1 MKKYFINYELKI
13 SSLMLLLIMTISLL
27 FTCFTLRLYNQN
39 LKADYIKSLGAIAE
53 RVTEKDPE
61 LKDEIVPLIT
71 KEISDEEAIKGK
83 SVLSQYGLNEKLE
96 NDLFP
101 YMSSTAKKNNLLI
114 FFIFIFM
121 TVILFS
127 LNYTQYKGL
136 FDKINRLTL
145 AAKRVIEGEYD
156 ISISENKEG
165 DFSKLAVSFNSM
177 RDTIRNNLN
186 ELRKEKQFLV
196 ELMTDISHQLKTP
209 ISSMTVYNDIML
221 EKKIS
226 KEQREAFLLKNQNQ
240 LNRMTWLIKSLLKLA
255 KLDAK
260 AIEFNKEN
268 QSLNETMQDS
278 IDAMESKAMEKNIKI
293 ILHEKEQIVFPHDM
307 LWLQEAF
314 INIIKNCI
322 EHTPSGGKI
331 NIELTVNPV
340 YRRII
345 IEDTGEGI
353 SEEDLP
359 HIFKRFYKAKN
370 SSSDSVGIGLSLAK
384 SIVESHGGFVEAES
398 HKGMGT
404 KFIITFLRC
413 YL

>member
-1 MKKYFINYELKI
+1 MKKYFINYELKV

-71 KEISDEEAIKGK
+71 KEISDEEALKGK
-83 SVLSQYGLNEKLE
+83 AVLNEYGLNEELE
-96 NDLFP
+96 NELFP
-101 YMSSTAKKNNLLI
+101 YINTTAKKNNLSVSLI
-114 FFIFIFM
+114 FLFM
-121 TVILFS
+121 TAILFS
-127 LNYTQYKGL
+127 LNYTQYA
-136 FDKINRLTL
+136 FFYNKIRRVSF
-145 AAKRVIEGEYD
+145 AARRVIEGEYD
-156 ISISENKEG
+156 IYINENKEG

-221 EKKIS
+221 EKEIS
-226 KEQREAFLLKNQNQ
+226 KDQREAFLLKNQNQ
-240 LNRMTWLIKSLLKLA
+240 LTRMTWLIKSLLKLA

-293 ILHEKEQIVFPHDM
+293 IFDDKEQSVFSHDT

-331 NIELTVNPV
+331 SVTLAENPV
-340 YRRII
+340 YRKII

-359 HIFKRFYKAKN
+359 HIFKRFYKSKN
-370 SSSDSVGIGLSLAK
+370 SSSDSVGIGLALAK
-384 SIVESHGGFVEAES
+384 SIVESHGGIIEAES
-398 HKGMGT
+398 QKGKGARFT
-404 KFIITFLRC
+404 ITFLKC

>member
-1 MKKYFINYELKI
+1 MKKYFVNYELKI
-13 SSLMLLLIMTISLL
+13 SSILLLCIVTMSLL
-27 FTCFTLRLYNQN
+27 FSCFALKLYHQN

-53 RVTEKDPE
+53 RVTEKDPQ
-61 LKDEIVPLIT
+61 LKNEIIPLIT
-71 KEISDEEAIKGK
+71 KEISDEEALKGK
-83 SVLSQYGLNEKLE
+83 ALLNQYGLNEELE
-96 NDLFP
+96 NEIFP
-101 YMSSTAKKNNLLI
+101 YMVSTAEKNNISIILI
-114 FFIFIFM
+114 FTFM
-121 TVILFS
+121 AALLFS
-127 LNYTQYKGL
+127 LNYTQYVFL
-136 FDKINRLTL
+136 YNKIRRLTY
-145 AAKRVIEGEYD
+145 AAKKVIEGEYD
-156 ISISENKEG
+156 ISINENKEG

-177 RDTIRNNLN
+177 REIIRNNLN
-186 ELRKEKQFLV
+186 ELRKEKEFLV
-196 ELMTDISHQLKTP
+196 DLMTDISHQLKTP

-221 EKKIS
+221 EKDIS
-226 KEQREAFLLKNQNQ
+226 QEQKRNFLIKNQSQ
-240 LNRMTWLIKSLLKLA
+240 LSRMTWLIKSLLKLA

-293 ILHEKEQIVFPHDM
+293 ILHEKEQIVFPHDI

-331 NIELTVNPV
+331 NIELSANPV

-370 SSSDSVGIGLSLAK
+370 ASSDSVGIGLALAK
-384 SIVESHGGFVEAES
+384 SIVESHGGFIEAES
-398 HKGMGT
+398 HKEMGT

>member
-1 MKKYFINYELKI
+1 MNKYFINYELKI
-13 SSLMLLLIMTISLL
+13 SSLMLLCTMTVCLL
-27 FTCFTLRLYNQN
+27 FTCFLLKLYHQN
-39 LKADYIKSLGAIAE
+39 LKDDYIKSLGAITE
-53 RVTEKDPE
+53 RITEKNPE

-71 KEISDEEAIKGK
+71 KEISEEEALKGK
-83 SVLSQYGLNEKLE
+83 TLLNEYGLNEKLE
-96 NDLFP
+96 NVLFP
-101 YMSSTAKKNNLLI
+101 YMNSTVKKNNFSVILI
-114 FFIFIFM
+114 FVFM
-121 TVILFS
+121 TLILFG
-127 LNYTQYKGL
+127 LNYTQYA
-136 FDKINRLTL
+136 FFYNKIRRLTF

-156 ISISENKEG
+156 ISINENKEG

-177 RDTIRNNLN
+177 REIIRNNLT
-186 ELRKEKQFLV
+186 ELKKEKQFLV
-196 ELMTDISHQLKTP
+196 NLMADISHQLKTP

-221 EKKIS
+221 EKEIS
-226 KEQREAFLLKNQNQ
+226 KEQREVFLLKNQNQ

-260 AIEFNKEN
+260 AIEFNKEK

-278 IDAMESKAMEKNIKI
+278 IDALESKAMEKNINI
-293 ILHEKEQIVFPHDM
+293 IFDEREQIVFPHDT
-307 LWLQEAF
+307 LWLQESF

-331 NIELTVNPV
+331 NIKLSENPV

-370 SSSDSVGIGLSLAK
+370 SSSDSVGIGLALAK
-384 SIVESHGGFVEAES
+384 SIVESHGGIIEAES
-398 HKGMGT
+398 CRGKGAR
-404 KFIITFLRC
+404 FIITF
-413 YL
+413 